1 MARYFMADSCPQKC
15 VLTIMLE
22 NNHPRHTVRAQGKAR
37 FASPTDA
44 AMLYRPLEQQASI
57 ANQDL
62 FANESQKYGRL
73 LNYLSK
79 NASQGERQLLDHSSV
94 AALGSSSTGAQ
105 MLEAWL
111 NSGNFSD
118 QEDVDGLEET
128 SLEGYWPKTD
138 FEASDD
144 SLHFERGRR
153 DLAGQ
158 HGAGG
163 PGAFL
168 RGIRNSRSLS
178 SNRTAARTADN
189 SDVSGIT
196 AAIKMRP
203 RVEIKESGS
212 GRGSVETFPSGAK
225 VVKDDIGRVQEIV
238 SDRGVCVVLGYDDKG
253 HLCSFVRHDASGV
266 VHSQGEVDGPGVLVR
281 DGRGRVKAQGES
293 MQVDARGCVSIAR
306 EDGQFWSIDLI
317 RSVHTERRLLPDA
330 NGDWISMTALFC
342 SDGFRMT
349 TRFRKVQALESE
361 ALNHCARANQGSS
374 QSANARAASTSAA
387 TAKASNY
394 VESDFSRAEDSG
406 TYRFYGRDGSII
418 DFNSDSELEQL
429 KPKNVLPPGSKPV
442 PAAHRGKRQAGTAWE
457 ALREYVFN
465 YLADL

>member
-1 MARYFMADSCPQKC
+1 
-15 VLTIMLE
+15 MLE

-37 FASPTDA
+37 FASPSDA
-44 AMLYRPLEQQASI
+44 STIYRPLELGQSQIPGAVSSQNSF
-57 ANQDL
+57 ARENQ
-62 FANESQKYGRL
+62 EYGRL

-79 NASQGERQLLDHSSV
+79 NASQGERQLLDHSSL
-94 AALGSSSTGAQ
+94 AAVGSSSTGAQ

-118 QEDVDGLEET
+118 QEDIDGLEQT

-144 SLHFERGRR
+144 SLHYERGRR
-153 DLAGQ
+153 ELAGQ

-168 RGIRNSRSLS
+168 RGIRNSRSLK
-178 SNRTAARTADN
+178 NN
-189 SDVSGIT
+189 SDSSGIT
-196 AAIKMRP
+196 ASVKMRP
-203 RVEIKESGS
+203 RVEIKDSGS

-238 SDRGVCVVLGYDDKG
+238 SDRGVCVVLRYDEKG

-349 TRFRKVQALESE
+349 TRFRKVQALEAE
-361 ALNHCARANQGSS
+361 ALNHGGGSNQGSN
-374 QSANARAASTSAA
+374 QRASATSAATSAA
-387 TAKASNY
+387 TAKASNF

-465 YLADL
+465 YLAAL